1 MKICHIAINNIFLPP
16 HEGGGVHEF
25 EIAKNLCSIGNEIY
39 MFIDK
44 KDESDKKVELIY
56 GVHVQRLNVY
66 RMKRE
71 LFGSRNVAGYGEQ
84 VKTGSLKQEI
94 KKTGVKILGILL
106 GAISV
111 PFIISTAKR
120 CDIIYERS
128 SSFGAGIFASLI
140 LRKPVVVEVVDMQ
153 RCGFLLR
160 FADNIVTHSDY
171 LIPKYISRDKILV
184 TENAVDHAKFNPKVD
199 GSGVRKKYG
208 IERNRVVTYTGGF
221 HPWHALDKIVAAAK
235 KIVNEFPDVR
245 FLMVGE
251 GSESKH
257 VIDMVSSNGLEK
269 NFVFTGKIAYD
280 KIPEFLAASDI
291 LVSLY
296 TDKAYLHVSTTT
308 KLCEYMA
315 MGKPIIVY
323 GVKEGLIKHME
334 SGMLIKPKENIE
346 EKLEEYCIGL
356 LKNKKMREKLGNK
369 SWKAV
374 YQISWKDKAKIINDV
389 FKKSLN

>member
-1 MKICHIAINNIFLPP
+1 MKICHITINNIFLPP
-16 HEGGGVHEF
+16 YEGGGVHEF
-25 EIAKNLCSIGNEIY
+25 EIAKNLSLIGNEIY

-44 KDESDKKVELIY
+44 KDESDKKVELID
-56 GVHVQRLNVY
+56 GVHVQRLDIY
-66 RMKRE
+66 RVKRK
-71 LFGSRNVAGYGEQ
+71 LFGGRNVAGYGEQ
-84 VKTGSLKQEI
+84 VKTGSFKQEI

-128 SSFGAGIFASLI
+128 SSFGAGIFASFI

-160 FADNIVTHSDY
+160 FADKIVTHFDC

-208 IERNRVVTYTGGF
+208 LERNWVVTYTGGF
-221 HPWHALDKIVAAAK
+221 HPWHALDKIVVAAK
-235 KIVNEFPDVR
+235 KIVSKFPDAR

-251 GSESKH
+251 GPESKYI
-257 VIDMVSSNGLEK
+257 IDMVSRNGLDK
-269 NFVFTGKIAYD
+269 NFIFLGKVAYEE
-280 KIPEFLAASDI
+280 IPKFLAASDI
-291 LVSLY
+291 LLALY
-296 TDKAYLHVSTTT
+296 TDETYSHATITT

-334 SGMLIKPKENIE
+334 SGMLIKPKENVE

-374 YQISWKDKAKIINDV
+374 YQISWKDKAKLINEL
-389 FKKSLN
+389 FEKSVK